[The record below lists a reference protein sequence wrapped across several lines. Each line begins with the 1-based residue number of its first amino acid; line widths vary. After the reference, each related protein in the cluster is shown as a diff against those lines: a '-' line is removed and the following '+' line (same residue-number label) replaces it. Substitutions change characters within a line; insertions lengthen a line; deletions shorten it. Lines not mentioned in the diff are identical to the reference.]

1 MIEAQVA
8 HAPRTV
14 LEFNS
19 QRISGGERLENT
31 GQTGITEQA
40 ERARTGKGAIWRLL
54 DSLWGAF
61 VRLRRLSAPCFKQ
74 CSRRPKKSN
83 AITDLKSGDT
93 SFMPVFNGIETPA
106 DGRAIRVEAGRL
118 IVPDNPVIPFIEG
131 DGTGR
136 DIWKASQ
143 RVFDAAVGKA

>member
-1 MIEAQVA
+1 MEWTERV
-8 HAPRTV
+8 RTRKR
-14 LEFNS
+14 E
-19 QRISGGERLENT
+19 
-31 GQTGITEQA
+31 
-40 ERARTGKGAIWRLL
+40 IWRLL

-61 VRLRRLSAPCFKQ
+61 VRLQRLSAPCFKQ

-93 SFMPVFNGIETPA
+93 SYMPVFNGIETPA

-136 DIWKASQ
+136 DIWKASES
-143 RVFDAAVGKA
+143 VFEAAVEKAYRRDRRDKAYGT